1 MGLTLIALIEI
12 VATMYVYG
20 HAKFTKDVQ
29 QMTGYTL
36 GPYWQIMW
44 RFVSIF
50 MLAGLLIISTVQ
62 QFGVI
67 KKFVKLCLHPIY
79 FQKLA
84 RNEHF
89 LAFLMEL

>member
-62 QFGVI
+62 QFGVGN
-67 KKFVKLCLHPIY
+67 
-79 FQKLA
+79 QKIRETLLTS
-84 RNEHF
+84 N
-89 LAFLMEL
+89 LLFLMEM